1 MWSSANVASPSVA
14 HSGLASLTTIFVLTF
29 SSFFFSDPHNE
40 KDLCAS
46 STPSLT
52 SGTATPVVLQQQDLG
67 FFIKCLLIMIC
78 FCVTVAS
85 GHWARSP
92 GCRRLKREE
101 DEAPPPPPPPPPPS
115 PQQLFVNQ
123 NADDGEANGDSDDGD
138 DEPQEGAGE
147 DAQDAPAGDGHAT
160 GAAPAPEDP
169 PPPGG
174 LEEDD
179 NDEGDYVRDGGL
191 AWLVLLLIG
200 RLLIRIVKREWTKG
214 SEHANVKTR
223 SATIPSLLK
232 RQMAGT
238 VQDLACAAPKAP
250 SVIQGLLQ
258 RRPQPAILIT
268 EQLPDAAPLNPTP
281 SAAASAVPSMTLR
294 KVNRMFVW
302 RNLYLLSA
310 VLPGLAF
317 LVTALRFLLPLRA
330 NNRDGEQLAVPQLA
344 LVGEQEEDAA
354 EEADADADAG
364 EEDDQEPVPEPPET
378 PRLPQTPRAPPP
390 SPVSPRRQRP
400 LAPLPV
406 RDTSTQETCDRM
418 VAVLRRTTAL
428 RMVRADTAS
437 PQREEEKR
445 KERVRE
451 IQRRIWGL
459 MYELRVENAAVIG
472 EDVD

>member
-14 HSGLASLTTIFVLTF
+14 HSGLASLTTIFVLTL
-29 SSFFFSDPHNE
+29 SSLFFSDRHNE

-52 SGTATPVVLQQQDLG
+52 SGTPTPVVLEQQDLG
-67 FFIKCLLIMIC
+67 VFMKCLPIVVC
-78 FCVTVAS
+78 FCVSVAS

-92 GCRRLKREE
+92 SSRRLKREE
-101 DEAPPPPPPPPPPS
+101 NQAPPSPPPPPPPS
-115 PQQLFVNQ
+115 PQQLLVIQ
-123 NADDGEANGDSDDGD
+123 NADGDGEANGDGGDGD

-147 DAQDAPAGDGHAT
+147 DAQDAPTRNGHAT

-200 RLLIRIVKREWTKG
+200 SLLVRIGKREWTKG
-214 SEHANVKTR
+214 SDHVNVKTR
-223 SATIPSLLK
+223 SATIPSFLK

-238 VQDLACAAPKAP
+238 VQDFACATPKAP
-250 SVIQGLLQ
+250 SLIQGLLQ
-258 RRPQPAILIT
+258 RRPQPAVLLT
-268 EQLPDAAPLNPTP
+268 GQLPPLDPAP
-281 SAAASAVPSMTLR
+281 SAAASAVPSMTSR

-330 NNRDGEQLAVPQLA
+330 NNSNRDGEQPAVPQLA
-344 LVGEQEEDAA
+344 LVGEQEEDA
-354 EEADADADAG
+354 DADAEG
-364 EEDDQEPVPEPPET
+364 DDQEPEPEPPAT

-390 SPVSPRRQRP
+390 SPVSPRRKRP
-400 LAPLPV
+400 IAPLPV
-406 RDTSTQETCDRM
+406 RDTSTQETCERM

-428 RMVRADTAS
+428 RMVRADAAS
-437 PQREEEKR
+437 QQREEEKR
-445 KERVRE
+445 RERVRE
-451 IQRRIWGL
+451 VQRRIWGL